1 MKELV
6 ARVILDDF
14 TLEKVS
20 TRTYGDP
27 YPAEVDTGLRVSFRL
42 VGTNGLEMPGRVTL
56 HSFRDKTVTELAEEV
71 HKILRT
77 NLNEFLGREL

>member
-6 ARVILDDF
+6 AKVVLDDF

-27 YPAEVDTGLRVSFRL
+27 YPAEVDTGLKVSFRL
-42 VGTNGLEMPGRVTL
+42 VGTNGLEMPGHVILR
-56 HSFRDKTVTELAEEV
+56 SFRDKTVTQLAEEV